1 MALATYNDFLAEVPA
16 YMGRTDA
23 LMLAR
28 FPTFMQAAEARI
40 YNGYGM
46 EGDPLYSEALRC
58 ALMEVTGTVAVAAG
72 SGALPA
78 DYLAQ
83 RALYIAG
90 TLDQPAFEPA
100 QRFFSETLNAGF
112 TQPSYYTIVGQTIR
126 VSGNWTGSL
135 SLVYFK
141 KFPDVTAAAQTHALV
156 TAYPMIWL
164 HALLLE
170 ANEWSRNDAGAARYI
185 GKLRANIEAVNGV
198 ATEQRYGG
206 PSQMTMRIDPIG

>member
-1 MALATYNDFLAEVPA
+1 MALGSYNDLLAEVPA

-23 LMLAR
+23 LMIAR

-40 YNGYGM
+40 YNGYGA

-58 ALMEVTGTVAVAAG
+58 ALMETTATIAVVAGTG
-72 SGALPA
+72 SLPA
-78 DYLAQ
+78 DYLEQ
-83 RALYIAG
+83 RALYIPNS
-90 TLDQPAFEPA
+90 TTQPDYEPP
-100 QRFFSETLNAGF
+100 QRFLTETLNAGW
-112 TQPSYYTIVGQTIR
+112 TQPVTYTVIGQTVR
-126 VSGNWTGSL
+126 TAGNWTGSL
-135 SLVYFK
+135 SLVYFRQY
-141 KFPDVTAAAQTHALV
+141 PAVTAAVQTNALL
-156 TAYPMIWL
+156 TAYPMVWL

-170 ANEWSRNDAGAARYI
+170 ANEWSRNESGAARYV